1 MKRKFIG
8 GHNLI
13 NINKTSTMIFLLV
26 FFYLFTPAL
35 ILKLCDKFDILKKI
49 GPVLLLYLVGILLG
63 NSGLISADAYKFQDT
78 MVTVIIPLAIPLMLF
93 SCNFMQWDIKNA
105 ILTLFAGLVAVVI
118 AVVCGHMIFSS
129 VIGSDPVFGQHMNKI
144 SGMLAG
150 VYTGG
155 TPNLAAIKIMLGV
168 PNEIY
173 IMIHSYDMAISLLYL
188 TFVLSFGIKLFRKI
202 LWYKPK
208 NGCPAEKQMPLEI
221 PEEQPYRDFF
231 KRKNFN
237 PLMGSLLLSII
248 IFAFAGGLSLLL
260 PKDLQMVTVILT
272 ITTLGIAASFVKKVR
287 EVKMSY
293 DAGMYLVYVF
303 SIVVASMANL
313 SKLNLSGGFYLL
325 LYIAFV
331 VFLSLAIQLLLAK
344 FMKLDADTVL
354 ISSVS
359 LINSPPFVPLVAT
372 AMKNR
377 SVIITGLTVG
387 LVGYAIGNYLGF
399 ILALIL

>member
-1 MKRKFIG
+1 MEGIVDE
-8 GHNLI
+8 NSYYMIYLLLLI
-13 NINKTSTMIFLLV
+13 YI
-26 FFYLFTPAL
+26 FTPAL
-35 ILKLCDKFDILKKI
+35 VLKLCSKYEILKKI
-49 GPVLLLYLVGILLG
+49 GPVLLLYVVGILLG
-63 NSGLISADAYKFQDT
+63 NSGLIPNGAYELQDM
-78 MVTVIIPLAIPLMLF
+78 MVTIIIPLAIPLMLF
-93 SCNFMQWDIKNA
+93 SCNFLQWDIKNA
-105 ILTLFAGLVAVVI
+105 VLTLLAGLVAVVI
-118 AVVCGHMIFSS
+118 AVVSGHLIFSS
-129 VIGSDPVFGQHMNKI
+129 VLGANPVFGPHINKI

-155 TPNLAAIKIMLGV
+155 TPNLAAIKIMLDV

-202 LWYKPK
+202 LWYHPR
-208 NGCPAEKQMPLEI
+208 NGCPLDKQMPIEI
-221 PEEQPYRDFF
+221 PGEQPYKDFF
-231 KRKNFN
+231 KRNN
-237 PLMGSLLLSII
+237 LRPLMGGVVLSLF
-248 IFAFAGGLSLLL
+248 IFAFAGGLSLLF
-260 PKDLQMVTVILT
+260 PKDLQMVTVILA

-287 EVKMSY
+287 EIKMSY

-313 SKLNLSGGFYLL
+313 SQLNLSGGFYLL

-331 VFLSLAIQLLLAK
+331 VFFSLVIQLTIARFL
-344 FMKLDADTVL
+344 KLDADTVL
-354 ISSVS
+354 VSSVS
-359 LINSPPFVPLVAT
+359 LINSPPFVPLAAT

>member
-1 MKRKFIG
+1 MSITQVI
-8 GHNLI
+8 I
-13 NINKTSTMIFLLV
+13 NETSTMIYFLV
-26 FFYLFTPAL
+26 FIYLFTPAL
-35 ILKLCDKFDILKKI
+35 VLKLCNQYEFLKKI
-49 GPVLLLYLVGILLG
+49 GPVLLLYLIGILLG
-63 NSGLISADAYKFQDT
+63 NSGLIPIGANEVQDIIT
-78 MVTVIIPLAIPLMLF
+78 TIIIPLAIPLMLF
-93 SCNFMQWDIKNA
+93 SCNFLHWDIKNA
-105 ILTLFAGLVAVVI
+105 ILTLLTGLVAVVI
-118 AVVCGHMIFSS
+118 AVVGGHLIFSS
-129 VIGSDPVFGQHMNKI
+129 VLGSDPVFGEQMNNI

-202 LWYKPK
+202 LWYKPR
-208 NGCPAEKQMPLEI
+208 NGTPQHKQMPIEI
-221 PEEQPYRDFF
+221 PEEQPYKDFF
-231 KRKNFN
+231 KRCNLK
-237 PLMGSLLLSII
+237 PLSGAILLSLL
-248 IFAFAGGLSLLL
+248 IFVIAGGLSLIL
-260 PKDLQMVTVILT
+260 PKDIQMVTVILT

-287 EVKMSY
+287 EIKMSY

-331 VFLSLAIQLLLAK
+331 VFVSLAIQLILAK

-387 LVGYAIGNYLGF
+387 LVGYAIGNYLGY

>member
-1 MKRKFIG
+1 M
-8 GHNLI
+8 
-13 NINKTSTMIFLLV
+13 TVLLV
-26 FFYLFTPAL
+26 LIYLLAPAL
-35 ILKLCDKFDILKKI
+35 VLKLCDKYSILKKI
-49 GPVLLLYLVGILLG
+49 GPVLLLYLIGILLG
-63 NSGLISADAYKFQDT
+63 NSGLVPNGAYELQD
-78 MVTVIIPLAIPLMLF
+78 MIVTIIIPLAIPLMLF
-93 SCNFMQWDIKNA
+93 SCNFLQWDIKNA
-105 ILTLFAGLVAVVI
+105 LLTLFAGLFAVVI
-118 AVVCGHMIFSS
+118 AVVSGHFIFSS
-129 VIGSDPVFGQHMNKI
+129 VLSSDPVFGEHMSKI

-173 IMIHSYDMAISLLYL
+173 IMMHSYDMAISLIYL

-202 LWYKPK
+202 LWYNPR
-208 NGCPAEKQMPLEI
+208 NGAPLEKHMPLEI
-221 PEEQPYRDFF
+221 PEEQPYREFF
-231 KRKNFN
+231 KRKNLK
-237 PLMGSLLLSII
+237 PLMGALLLSVI
-248 IFAFAGGLSLLL
+248 IFAIAGGLSLLL
-260 PKDLQMVTVILT
+260 PQKLQMVTVILT

-287 EVKMSY
+287 EIKLSY

-313 SKLNLSGGFYLL
+313 SNLNLTGGFYLL

-331 VFLSLAIQLLLAK
+331 VFCSLAVQLVLAK
-344 FMKLDADTVL
+344 IMKLDADTVL

-359 LINSPPFVPLVAT
+359 LVNSPPFVPLVAT

-387 LVGYAIGNYLGF
+387 LVGYALGNYLGF
-399 ILALIL
+399 LLALIL